1 MQHKK
6 YIEVLNIENRLIKPL
21 ITEQNVFHGIFV

>member
-6 YIEVLNIENRLIKPL
+6 YIEVLNVDRLIKPL